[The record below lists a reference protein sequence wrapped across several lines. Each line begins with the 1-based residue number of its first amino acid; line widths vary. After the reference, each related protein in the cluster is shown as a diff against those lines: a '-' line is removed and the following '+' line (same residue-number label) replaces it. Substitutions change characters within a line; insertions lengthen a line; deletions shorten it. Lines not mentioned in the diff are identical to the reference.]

1 MDQEP
6 EIIGA
11 KVIDTK
17 GASEFQKALVAF
29 LMFVSPLYTTSPM
42 VSSNSVLVYAPSV
55 NGI

>member
-1 MDQEP
+1 MDKEP

>member
-1 MDQEP
+1 MDKEP

-29 LMFVSPLYTTSPM
+29 LMFVSLLYTTSPM
-42 VSSNSVLVYAPSV
+42 VSSNSILVYTSSV
-55 NGI
+55 NGV